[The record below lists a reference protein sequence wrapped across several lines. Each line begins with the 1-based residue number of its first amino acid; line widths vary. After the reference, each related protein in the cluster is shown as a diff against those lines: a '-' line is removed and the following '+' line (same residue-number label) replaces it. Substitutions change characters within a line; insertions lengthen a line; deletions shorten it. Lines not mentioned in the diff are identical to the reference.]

1 MEEHLKSKYG
11 YNTFREYQK
20 EIVSDLI
27 EGNDVFA
34 LLPTGGGKSLLYQY
48 PATFQKK
55 TSIVLSPL
63 ISLMNDQCIHLNH
76 KGIAS
81 ICLNSESFRSRGL
94 EKYTIIYTTR
104 IFYIQYNDIQKD
116 SKTYLSGLL

>member
-34 LLPTGGGKSLLYQY
+34 LLPTGGEVNLSCINIPL
-48 PATFQKK
+48 PFKK
-55 TSIVLSPL
+55 RRVS
-63 ISLMNDQCIHLNH
+63 
-76 KGIAS
+76 
-81 ICLNSESFRSRGL
+81 
-94 EKYTIIYTTR
+94 Y
-104 IFYIQYNDIQKD
+104 
-116 SKTYLSGLL
+116 YLPNFIDE